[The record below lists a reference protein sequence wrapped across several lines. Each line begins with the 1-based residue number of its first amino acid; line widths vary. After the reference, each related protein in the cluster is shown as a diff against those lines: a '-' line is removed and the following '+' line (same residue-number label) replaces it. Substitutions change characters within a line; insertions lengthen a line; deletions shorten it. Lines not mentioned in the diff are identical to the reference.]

1 MSARWRKLI
10 GGIGMLVFLAV
21 YARTAVVVFA
31 HLPPQPWIQLVYM
44 AVVGILWG
52 VPLFPL
58 ISWMNR
64 GPQ

>member
-1 MSARWRKLI
+1 MPARWRKLI

-21 YARTAVVVFA
+21 YARTAVVVFGL
-31 HLPPQPWIQLVYM
+31 LPPQPWIQLAYM

-58 ISWMNR
+58 ISWMSR
-64 GPQ
+64 GRE